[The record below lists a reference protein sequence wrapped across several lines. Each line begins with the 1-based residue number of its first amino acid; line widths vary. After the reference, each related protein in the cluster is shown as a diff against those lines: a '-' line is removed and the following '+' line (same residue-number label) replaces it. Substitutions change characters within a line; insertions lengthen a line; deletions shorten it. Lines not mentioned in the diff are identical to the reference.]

1 MDPCCSQK
9 DIFKQTLITP
19 RRASICS
26 RQPHPGNHIMQF
38 SLIQALVI
46 NYLIQYPL
54 GCRGIVWVEL
64 RVKERNFLSGVIFH
78 CSNSANLFLSWSIV
92 FQPMTIWRDMSRWGR
107 MSHGRGGSHPP
118 LLSRGRCGSHP
129 PLLCALYMLQANW
142 STVVIFMVFVTRVP
156 IISDSAA
163 SSLCDV
169 PPLGS
174 ELCKFLTNKR

>member
-1 MDPCCSQK
+1 MDPCCSLK

-54 GCRGIVWVEL
+54 GCRGRVWVEL

-107 MSHGRGGSHPP
+107 ISRERGD
-118 LLSRGRCGSHP
+118 SHP
-129 PLLCALYMLQANW
+129 PLLCTLYMLQANW

-174 ELCKFLTNKR
+174 ELCTFLTNKR